1 MEWFFLDYCSF
12 IALCQIEHQ
21 LRSEDKD
28 VPGEIETVLSEHKL
42 DYDSES
48 VGLIVD
54 IALTLY
60 EGLMEYTQN
69 KIETEKVIFKP
80 RIEREEEVIK
90 EDTGNLANHRNEDDD
105 LYDYDRN
112 LTDVAVKLTL
122 DSDGDT
128 VEGFVFDTIDQDL
141 VKDWRET
148 ISEKE
153 NDIGSEFG
161 FKSQFPNIYT
171 QSDAIFEAM
180 RINQVKRT
188 EDPER
193 ERTLSEEGIV
203 VSETEG
209 DQSPLDL
216 TEKVSTEKIP
226 EELDEMLLTDD
237 EKSSSVALGN
247 VLTKEEKETFEEE
260 AKTGLKKQKK
270 RRRRRRKPI
279 YDRESGF
286 LPAQRKNGSY
296 DREPS
301 IVAPYKTKFR
311 PGLRSRNRR
320 KRFPKKKSIRRSQSK
335 KNAKG
340 SPFLESVKYQEEKL
354 SYKYPKIQLDGRPLR
369 VNSLLGSVGRVNYI

>member
-1 MEWFFLDYCSF
+1 MTYCSF
-12 IALCQIEHQ
+12 IAFYQIEHR
-21 LRSEDKD
+21 LRSEDKE
-28 VPGEIETVLSEHKL
+28 VPEEIETVLSEHKL

-80 RIEREEEVIK
+80 RIEREEEFIE

-128 VEGFVFDTIDQDL
+128 VEGFVFDTIEQDL
-141 VKDWRET
+141 VKDWREKV
-148 ISEKE
+148 SEKE

-171 QSDAIFEAM
+171 QSEAIFEAM
-180 RINQVKRT
+180 RINQVEKT
-188 EDPER
+188 EDPAR

-209 DQSPLDL
+209 DQSPLDQ

-247 VLTKEEKETFEEE
+247 VLTKDERETFGEE

-286 LPAQRKNGSY
+286 LPAQRKNSSY
-296 DREPS
+296 DRLS
-301 IVAPYKTKFR
+301 SFVAPNKTKFR